1 MTEVVKGMATH
12 QRLIALL
19 TQKDAQYRVVSHEA
33 VGKCEA
39 VSEIRGTALGQ
50 GAKALVCKVKGN
62 GVKQHVLAILAA
74 DQQADLDQ
82 LAKHIGGLR
91 ASLASP
97 AEVDALTGCVFGA
110 IPPFSFHPELKLVAD
125 PLLFERFDEIAFNAG
140 VLTKSVILNTAD
152 YLRIAQPEL
161 ITFRKMQQS
170 DLNFPVQE
178 SAPKAQ

>member
-1 MTEVVKGMATH
+1 MNEVAKGITAH
-12 QRLIALL
+12 QRLITLL
-19 TQKDAQYRVVSHEA
+19 SQEDATYRVLSHEA

-62 GVKQHVLAILAA
+62 GVNQHVLAILSA
-74 DQQADLDQ
+74 DQQADLAQ
-82 LAKHIGGLR
+82 LANHLGGLR

-110 IPPFSFHPELKLVAD
+110 IPPFSFHPNLKLVAD
-125 PLLFERFDEIAFNAG
+125 PLLFERFNEIAFNAG
-140 VLTKSVILNTAD
+140 VLEKSVIMNTDD

-161 ITFRKMQQS
+161 VNFRR
-170 DLNFPVQE
+170 
-178 SAPKAQ
+178 AQ

>member
-1 MTEVVKGMATH
+1 MSELVKGIVTH
-12 QRLIALL
+12 QRLIDLL
-19 TQKDAQYRVVSHEA
+19 SLEGARYRIVSHEA

-62 GVKQHVLAILAA
+62 GVNQHVLAILPA
-74 DQQADLDQ
+74 DQQADLSL
-82 LAKHIGGLR
+82 LATHLGGLR

-110 IPPFSFHPELKLVAD
+110 IPPFSFHPQLKLVAD

-140 VLTKSVILNTAD
+140 VLDKSIILNTRD
-152 YLRIAQPEL
+152 YLRIAQPEQVA
-161 ITFRKMQQS
+161 FRR
-170 DLNFPVQE
+170 LT
-178 SAPKAQ
+178 